1 MPVYPLSNDDEIG
14 AALNVARN
22 PDPMGDTIQAKIGG
36 LNQALTGLD
45 LEANTPQFNTGIG
58 GAGMPSAPTRQ
69 LNDIGHY
76 SHAAEQASTLQP
88 RGDATQMIST
98 LKNMPGVKPE
108 ELQNAGLIDA
118 QGNVHPEW
126 AGRGKI
132 TREDLAGHLQS
143 SMPQVQE
150 TVLGRIHEFPSKE
163 IQEKYLQ
170 EYLTTKENF
179 FRTPY
184 SDPNYEKVAQE
195 FKKAEDNMKVNVPG
209 WGIPESGETTKYG
222 QYTLPGGENYREVV
236 LHLSN
241 KLDDSTLAPLQARMD
256 ELVERKK
263 NLETS
268 HTDQLLKDL
277 TEGPISDFDYN
288 DSDRQIRNTEMQIS
302 ALKKQMIPKPIFQ
315 SSHFPQ
321 PDVLAHLRMAD
332 RAGPNGEKILHVEE
346 IQSDWGQKG
355 KKEGFQQNMTPAEQ
369 QEYNNLKSKNSDLFL
384 QLQNAAKNDDNELFD
399 ELNKQRRPVL
409 DRIFELDDRQLEN
422 QSKIPS
428 APYVTNTG
436 SWTDLALKRA
446 LKEAA
451 EGGYD
456 KLVWTPGAE
465 QAGRYDLSKQISRL
479 VLENNPAGGHSLR
492 AYSPSGDQVI
502 NQRIVDA
509 DKELPDLVG
518 KEVAKKLLDQDLVN
532 PKVFNENLTKNDISV
547 VPKENRYQI
556 SAPWGWSTH
565 VGMGVV
571 NSPEAAAEYGAN
583 HFSNLAREANSQ
595 MGTSHATEYKN
606 ATRTLIGQ
614 DLSVGGEG
622 MKEYYDKIVPN
633 QLKKIAKHYDPNAKV
648 GYTDVMLPPSG
659 KAGTNNPPMAAPGL
673 DITPQMR
680 EAIMRGQ
687 KAFKRGGRTLG
698 NNAIDNA
705 LRLATGGRAHFDDG
719 GDAGGDVRGG
729 DNPGGY
735 SADTGR
741 FSGNQ
746 DAANNFRMGDS
757 PGGFGGDTGHYSSHD
772 VGAEQGAINAQTAR
786 DQQNQQNERQAQ
798 QNNPEGYSVRTNDVP
813 GGLGGDTGRYNGPT
827 NQAEAQQNFAAA
839 VLQGNI
845 QRARQQQQQAFDK
858 YMNQIQGPESGGQ
871 GSAYNATTGA
881 FGAYQLMP
889 STALGLMQKYAP
901 GETYR
906 QALGTSNPADVA
918 AGGLNAGP
926 GYVGLTPQ
934 EQLRDI
940 TLNQDLQ
947 RTLAEGLTR
956 DNMATLSSA
965 GVPINS
971 GSLYTAHLLGAGDA
985 LKVLQSDPNTPLSQT
1000 GINPQAISNN
1010 KLEGMT
1016 AGQLLARSGSQMAAT
1031 PASGVSSAGGYGR
1044 LAENVTDNSGARITD
1059 ATASPDAAVTAAKA
1073 AATAQQPSIFDK
1085 IFGSTQDQIDKL
1097 AAQGQYSGMDKQQY
1111 ADEFA
1116 NGDPNAVKERI
1127 IYDNGQPKVDYYTKD
1142 LTQALFGDPLKALQ
1156 TGISGL
1162 FKPSTSDNGFRSS
1175 VTQPTDNAAP
1185 TYGGHGG
1192 QQAINQAIAVA
1203 QPQQVAAP
1211 APYIAQLGNY
1221 NSQLPSTTGQTAEQ
1235 WAAANTGGDMS
1246 RVNGR
1251 IKYVNGAP
1259 MLEFYSA

>member
-1 MPVYPLSNDDEIG
+1 MPVYQDDDISKAVSAARQPNLVTEDDVAGTWSPRSNPTQGQTVNSYSSATEAAPLGFGERLSNVLYNRFVQPAISAVTAPGRVYRGEVPEDQMIDEAKNMAGQVMLGSFGVGIPS
-14 AALNVARN
+14 ALREGINPNVLRS
-22 PDPMGDTIQAKIGG
+22 G
-36 LNQALTGLD
+36 
-45 LEANTPQFNTGIG
+45 FG
-58 GAGMPSAPTRQ
+58 GAESLSAPARQ

-126 AGRGKI
+126 AERGKI

-150 TVLGRIHEFPSKE
+150 TVLKSGNTYPYRDPEE
-163 IQEKYLQ
+163 W
-170 EYLTTKENF
+170 TTAISRAERAGNF
-179 FRTPY
+179 NEAERL
-184 SDPNYEKVAQE
+184 NAAWEAQE
-195 FKKAEDNMKVNVPG
+195 GYGSAEN
-209 WGIPESGETTKYG
+209 TKYG
-222 QYTLPGGENYREVV
+222 QYTLPGGENYREV
-236 LHLSN
+236 
-241 KLDDSTLAPLQARMD
+241 
-256 ELVERKK
+256 
-263 NLETS
+263 
-268 HTDQLLKDL
+268 LLKL
-277 TEGPISDFDYN
+277 PMERNLPEGFKVVENPIKSPTSKKYIVADETGWRYG
-288 DSDRQIRNTEMQIS
+288 SGNTETEAIDNYS
-302 ALKKQMIPKPIFQ
+302 KNHSPNKFV
-315 SSHFPQ
+315 SSHWKDDPN
-321 PDVLAHLRMAD
+321 VLAHVRMAD

-355 KKEGFQQNMTPAEQ
+355 RDQGFAIPATKKMSGQVEPDGSGTYKIVWEDGSFSGGYSRESAEARAVEGKTNEQ
-369 QEYNNLKSKNSDLFL
+369 VGV
-384 QLQNAAKNDDNELFD
+384 
-399 ELNKQRRPVL
+399 PT
-409 DRIFELDDRQLEN
+409 
-422 QSKIPS
+422 

-456 KLVWTPGAE
+456 KLVWTPGSE
-465 QAGRYDLSKQISRL
+465 QAGRYSLSNHVDRIAYDPEEKTLSYVPKNNNGRGWTNHPGDVEPKDLAEIIGKDAAERLLAEKPNPLSGIHSLEAPDLS
-479 VLENNPAGGHSLR
+479 
-492 AYSPSGDQVI
+492 
-502 NQRIVDA
+502 
-509 DKELPDLVG
+509 
-518 KEVAKKLLDQDLVN
+518 
-532 PKVFNENLTKNDISV
+532 F
-547 VPKENRYQI
+547 
-556 SAPWGWSTH
+556 
-565 VGMGVV
+565 
-571 NSPEAAAEYGAN
+571 
-583 HFSNLAREANSQ
+583 
-595 MGTSHATEYKN
+595 
-606 ATRTLIGQ
+606 
-614 DLSVGGEG
+614 GGEG

-633 QLKKIAKHYDPNAKV
+633 QLKKIAKHYDPTAKV

-673 DITPQMR
+673 NITPQMR

-735 SADTGR
+735 SGDTGR

-757 PGGFGGDTGHYSSHD
+757 PGGFGGDTGRYSSHD

-798 QNNPEGYSVRTNDVP
+798 ESNPDGYSVRSGNVP
-813 GGLGGDTGRYNGPT
+813 GGLGGDTGRYSGGT
-827 NQAEAQQNFAAA
+827 NAQQAQQDAITA
-839 VLQGNI
+839 TLQGNM

-889 STALGLMQKYAP
+889 KTALGLMQKYAP

-906 QALGTSNPADVA
+906 PAEGTSNPADVA

-965 GVPINS
+965 GIPINS

-1016 AGQLLARSGSQMAAT
+1016 AGQLLDRSGRQMAAT

-1073 AATAQQPSIFDK
+1073 AATAQQPSIIDK

-1097 AAQGQYSGMDKQQY
+1097 AAKGQYSGMDKQQY
-1111 ADEFA
+1111 ADKFA

-1142 LTQALFGDPLKALQ
+1142 LNQALFGDPLKALQ

-1221 NSQLPSTTGQTAEQ
+1221 NSQLSSTTGQTAEQ

>member
-58 GAGMPSAPTRQ
+58 GAGMPSHILPNRPSNISNQPITRSGADILRKDPALAANPPVMSKYGRPFHELEFTYVPKQNLVPWKQ
-69 LNDIGHY
+69 LDPETLFKENAFITPAIWDRTSGNTLVQSILGNKF
-76 SHAAEQASTLQP
+76 SSPLNTQGGPDFQRSEFAQGENPAAAASRDAAVKGMMTKIANQNIPEGRPVYISSTLMGRPASDSSVMMAQALLRQIDP
-88 RGDATQMIST
+88 SKLSKSGIDYVNKVMSKEFDNWPGIENPQAVETLMKKLNVGAKTST
-98 LKNMPGVKPE
+98 LPASFDTATAY
-108 ELQNAGLIDA
+108 NAG
-118 QGNVHPEW
+118 
-126 AGRGKI
+126 
-132 TREDLAGHLQS
+132 
-143 SMPQVQE
+143 
-150 TVLGRIHEFPSKE
+150 F
-163 IQEKYLQ
+163 
-170 EYLTTKENF
+170 
-179 FRTPY
+179 
-184 SDPNYEKVAQE
+184 
-195 FKKAEDNMKVNVPG
+195 
-209 WGIPESGETTKYG
+209 
-222 QYTLPGGENYREVV
+222 
-236 LHLSN
+236 
-241 KLDDSTLAPLQARMD
+241 
-256 ELVERKK
+256 
-263 NLETS
+263 
-268 HTDQLLKDL
+268 
-277 TEGPISDFDYN
+277 
-288 DSDRQIRNTEMQIS
+288 
-302 ALKKQMIPKPIFQ
+302 
-315 SSHFPQ
+315 
-321 PDVLAHLRMAD
+321 PDVGASRFAITDPRLFSPEQLASGYSM
-332 RAGPNGEKILHVEE
+332 
-346 IQSDWGQKG
+346 
-355 KKEGFQQNMTPAEQ
+355 
-369 QEYNNLKSKNSDLFL
+369 
-384 QLQNAAKNDDNELFD
+384 
-399 ELNKQRRPVL
+399 
-409 DRIFELDDRQLEN
+409 
-422 QSKIPS
+422 SKI
-428 APYVTNTG
+428 
-436 SWTDLALKRA
+436 
-446 LKEAA
+446 
-451 EGGYD
+451 
-456 KLVWTPGAE
+456 
-465 QAGRYDLSKQISRL
+465 DLSKQPFQI
-479 VLENNPAGGHSLR
+479 ENGHGTYPTKIPSVSGYEGGLKYQVPAEIMFSDWAKTLPITTKRGIPPTPTEKQQSLMSKMF
-492 AYSPSGDQVI
+492 AQEAH
-502 NQRIVDA
+502 Q
-509 DKELPDLVG
+509 EW
-518 KEVAKKLLDQDLVN
+518 LDN
-532 PKVFNENLTKNDISV
+532 
-547 VPKENRYQI
+547 
-556 SAPWGWSTH
+556 
-565 VGMGVV
+565 
-571 NSPEAAAEYGAN
+571 
-583 HFSNLAREANSQ
+583 
-595 MGTSHATEYKN
+595 
-606 ATRTLIGQ
+606 
-614 DLSVGGEG
+614 
-622 MKEYYDKIVPN
+622 
-633 QLKKIAKHYDPNAKV
+633 
-648 GYTDVMLPPSG
+648 
-659 KAGTNNPPMAAPGL
+659 
-673 DITPQMR
+673 
-680 EAIMRGQ
+680 IMRHTEEHKKVWGYR
-687 KAFKRGGRTLG
+687 KGGRTLG

-735 SADTGR
+735 SGDTGR

-757 PGGFGGDTGHYSSHD
+757 PGGFGGDTGRYSSHD

-1016 AGQLLARSGSQMAAT
+1016 AGQLLARSDSQMAAT

-1111 ADEFA
+1111 ADKFA

>member
-1 MPVYPLSNDDEIG
+1 MPINPVSDDNDISS
-14 AALNVARN
+14 ALNIARQSTGA
-22 PDPMGDTIQAKIGG
+22 DLIQDKIGG
-36 LNQALTGLD
+36 LNQFLTGLD

-58 GAGMPSAPTRQ
+58 GAGMPSGMPSNILPNQPSNISNQPITRSGA
-69 LNDIGHY
+69 DILRKDPAL
-76 SHAAEQASTLQP
+76 AANPPIMSERGLPFHELEYTYVPKNNLQP
-88 RGDATQMIST
+88 WKEIT
-98 LKNMPGVKPE
+98 PE
-108 ELQNAGLIDA
+108 ELYKERAFVTPAVGDRTSANVLIQSILENKLNQPVNTLGGMDFQRYDPAAWASRDAAVKGMMTRIGKQEIPEDRPLYMSGTLMGLPASDSSHMMAQSLLRQIDPSKLDQSGIDA
-118 QGNVHPEW
+118 INKFMGSKIKDWPGIENPRAVEELLQRNNV
-126 AGRGKI
+126 G
-132 TREDLAGHLQS
+132 T
-143 SMPQVQE
+143 
-150 TVLGRIHEFPSKE
+150 
-163 IQEKYLQ
+163 
-170 EYLTTKENF
+170 
-179 FRTPY
+179 
-184 SDPNYEKVAQE
+184 
-195 FKKAEDNMKVNVPG
+195 
-209 WGIPESGETTKYG
+209 
-222 QYTLPGGENYREVV
+222 
-236 LHLSN
+236 
-241 KLDDSTLAPLQARMD
+241 
-256 ELVERKK
+256 
-263 NLETS
+263 ETS
-268 HTDQLLKDL
+268 LLSK
-277 TEGPISDFDYN
+277 
-288 DSDRQIRNTEMQIS
+288 
-302 ALKKQMIPKPIFQ
+302 ALDKAIPHKAGF
-315 SSHFPQ
+315 
-321 PDVLAHLRMAD
+321 PDVGAARFAITDPRLFSPEQLATGYSM
-332 RAGPNGEKILHVEE
+332 
-346 IQSDWGQKG
+346 
-355 KKEGFQQNMTPAEQ
+355 
-369 QEYNNLKSKNSDLFL
+369 
-384 QLQNAAKNDDNELFD
+384 
-399 ELNKQRRPVL
+399 
-409 DRIFELDDRQLEN
+409 
-422 QSKIPS
+422 SKI
-428 APYVTNTG
+428 
-436 SWTDLALKRA
+436 
-446 LKEAA
+446 
-451 EGGYD
+451 
-456 KLVWTPGAE
+456 
-465 QAGRYDLSKQISRL
+465 DLSKQPYQDDNSHLTYPTKIPSVSGYEGGL
-479 VLENNPAGGHSLR
+479 KYQVPAEVMFPDW
-492 AYSPSGDQVI
+492 AK
-502 NQRIVDA
+502 NQLTVD
-509 DKELPDLVG
+509 KNG
-518 KEVAKKLLDQDLVN
+518 
-532 PKVFNENLTKNDISV
+532 NLITPTNKQQALMTQMPV
-547 VPKENRYQI
+547 Q
-556 SAPWGWSTH
+556 
-565 VGMGVV
+565 
-571 NSPEAAAEYGAN
+571 
-583 HFSNLAREANSQ
+583 EANQ
-595 MGTSHATEYKN
+595 QWLDNFMRHQE
-606 ATRTLIGQ
+606 Q
-614 DLSVGGEG
+614 H
-622 MKEYYDKIVPN
+622 
-633 QLKKIAKHYDPNAKV
+633 KKV
-648 GYTDVMLPPSG
+648 WGYR
-659 KAGTNNPPMAAPGL
+659 K
-673 DITPQMR
+673 
-680 EAIMRGQ
+680 
-687 KAFKRGGRTLG
+687 GGRTLG

-719 GDAGGDVRGG
+719 GDAGAAVRGG

-735 SADTGR
+735 SGDTGR

-757 PGGFGGDTGHYSSHD
+757 PGGFGGDTGSYSSHD

-827 NQAEAQQNFAAA
+827 NQAEAQQNFAAV

-985 LKVLQSDPNTPLSQT
+985 LKVLQSDPNTPLSET

-1059 ATASPDAAVTAAKA
+1059 ATENPDAAVTAAKA

-1142 LTQALFGDPLKALQ
+1142 LSQALFGDPLKALQ

>member
-1 MPVYPLSNDDEIG
+1 MPINPVSDDNDISS
-14 AALNVARN
+14 ALNIARQSTGA
-22 PDPMGDTIQAKIGG
+22 DLIQDKIGG
-36 LNQALTGLD
+36 LNQFLTGLD

-58 GAGMPSAPTRQ
+58 GAGMPSGMPSNILPNQPSNISNQPITRSGA
-69 LNDIGHY
+69 DILRKDPAL
-76 SHAAEQASTLQP
+76 AANPPIMSERGLPFHELEYTYVPKNNLQP
-88 RGDATQMIST
+88 WKEIT
-98 LKNMPGVKPE
+98 PE
-108 ELQNAGLIDA
+108 ELYKERAFVTPAVGDRTSANVLIQSILENKLNQPVNTLGGMDFQRYDPAAWASRDAAVKGMMTRIGKQEIPEDRPLYMSGTLMGLPASDSSHMMAQSLLRQIDPSKLDQSGIDA
-118 QGNVHPEW
+118 VNKFMGSKIKDWPGIENPRAVEELLQRNNV
-126 AGRGKI
+126 G
-132 TREDLAGHLQS
+132 T
-143 SMPQVQE
+143 
-150 TVLGRIHEFPSKE
+150 
-163 IQEKYLQ
+163 
-170 EYLTTKENF
+170 
-179 FRTPY
+179 
-184 SDPNYEKVAQE
+184 
-195 FKKAEDNMKVNVPG
+195 
-209 WGIPESGETTKYG
+209 
-222 QYTLPGGENYREVV
+222 
-236 LHLSN
+236 
-241 KLDDSTLAPLQARMD
+241 
-256 ELVERKK
+256 
-263 NLETS
+263 ETS
-268 HTDQLLKDL
+268 LLSK
-277 TEGPISDFDYN
+277 
-288 DSDRQIRNTEMQIS
+288 
-302 ALKKQMIPKPIFQ
+302 ALDKAIPHKAGF
-315 SSHFPQ
+315 
-321 PDVLAHLRMAD
+321 PDVGAARFAITDPRLFSPEQLATGYSM
-332 RAGPNGEKILHVEE
+332 
-346 IQSDWGQKG
+346 
-355 KKEGFQQNMTPAEQ
+355 
-369 QEYNNLKSKNSDLFL
+369 
-384 QLQNAAKNDDNELFD
+384 
-399 ELNKQRRPVL
+399 
-409 DRIFELDDRQLEN
+409 
-422 QSKIPS
+422 SKI
-428 APYVTNTG
+428 
-436 SWTDLALKRA
+436 
-446 LKEAA
+446 
-451 EGGYD
+451 
-456 KLVWTPGAE
+456 
-465 QAGRYDLSKQISRL
+465 DLSKQPYQDDNSHLTYPTKIPSVSGYEGGL
-479 VLENNPAGGHSLR
+479 KYQVPAEVMFPDW
-492 AYSPSGDQVI
+492 AK
-502 NQRIVDA
+502 NQLTVD
-509 DKELPDLVG
+509 KNG
-518 KEVAKKLLDQDLVN
+518 
-532 PKVFNENLTKNDISV
+532 NLITPTNKQQALMTQMPV
-547 VPKENRYQI
+547 Q
-556 SAPWGWSTH
+556 
-565 VGMGVV
+565 
-571 NSPEAAAEYGAN
+571 
-583 HFSNLAREANSQ
+583 EANQ
-595 MGTSHATEYKN
+595 QWLDNFMRHQE
-606 ATRTLIGQ
+606 Q
-614 DLSVGGEG
+614 H
-622 MKEYYDKIVPN
+622 
-633 QLKKIAKHYDPNAKV
+633 KKV
-648 GYTDVMLPPSG
+648 WGYR
-659 KAGTNNPPMAAPGL
+659 K
-673 DITPQMR
+673 
-680 EAIMRGQ
+680 
-687 KAFKRGGRTLG
+687 GGRTLG

-719 GDAGGDVRGG
+719 GDAGAAVRGG

-735 SADTGR
+735 SGDTGR

-757 PGGFGGDTGHYSSHD
+757 PGGFGGDTGSYSSHD

-827 NQAEAQQNFAAA
+827 NQAEAQQNFAAV

-985 LKVLQSDPNTPLSQT
+985 LKVLQSDPNTPLSET

-1059 ATASPDAAVTAAKA
+1059 ATENPDAAVTAAKA

-1142 LTQALFGDPLKALQ
+1142 LSQALFGDPLKALQ

>member
-58 GAGMPSAPTRQ
+58 GAGMPSHILPNRPSNISNQPITRSGA
-69 LNDIGHY
+69 DILRKDPAL
-76 SHAAEQASTLQP
+76 AANPPIMSERGLPFHELEYTYVPKNNLQP
-88 RGDATQMIST
+88 WKEIT
-98 LKNMPGVKPE
+98 PE
-108 ELQNAGLIDA
+108 ELYKERAFVTPAVGDRTSANVLIQSILENKLNQPVNTLGGMDFQRYDPAAWASRDAAVKGMMTRIGKQEIPEDRPLYMSGTLMGLPASDSSHMMAQSLLRQIDPSKLDQSGIDA
-118 QGNVHPEW
+118 VNKFMGSKIKDWPGIENPRAVEELLQRNNV
-126 AGRGKI
+126 G
-132 TREDLAGHLQS
+132 T
-143 SMPQVQE
+143 
-150 TVLGRIHEFPSKE
+150 
-163 IQEKYLQ
+163 
-170 EYLTTKENF
+170 
-179 FRTPY
+179 
-184 SDPNYEKVAQE
+184 
-195 FKKAEDNMKVNVPG
+195 
-209 WGIPESGETTKYG
+209 
-222 QYTLPGGENYREVV
+222 
-236 LHLSN
+236 
-241 KLDDSTLAPLQARMD
+241 
-256 ELVERKK
+256 
-263 NLETS
+263 ETS
-268 HTDQLLKDL
+268 LLSK
-277 TEGPISDFDYN
+277 
-288 DSDRQIRNTEMQIS
+288 
-302 ALKKQMIPKPIFQ
+302 ALDKAIPHKAGF
-315 SSHFPQ
+315 
-321 PDVLAHLRMAD
+321 PDVGAARFAITDPRLFSPEQLATGYSM
-332 RAGPNGEKILHVEE
+332 
-346 IQSDWGQKG
+346 
-355 KKEGFQQNMTPAEQ
+355 
-369 QEYNNLKSKNSDLFL
+369 
-384 QLQNAAKNDDNELFD
+384 
-399 ELNKQRRPVL
+399 
-409 DRIFELDDRQLEN
+409 
-422 QSKIPS
+422 SKI
-428 APYVTNTG
+428 
-436 SWTDLALKRA
+436 
-446 LKEAA
+446 
-451 EGGYD
+451 
-456 KLVWTPGAE
+456 
-465 QAGRYDLSKQISRL
+465 DLSKQPYQDDNSHLTYPTKIPSVSGYEGGL
-479 VLENNPAGGHSLR
+479 KYQVPAEVMFPDW
-492 AYSPSGDQVI
+492 AK
-502 NQRIVDA
+502 NQLTVD
-509 DKELPDLVG
+509 KNG
-518 KEVAKKLLDQDLVN
+518 
-532 PKVFNENLTKNDISV
+532 NLITPTNKQQALMTQMPV
-547 VPKENRYQI
+547 Q
-556 SAPWGWSTH
+556 
-565 VGMGVV
+565 
-571 NSPEAAAEYGAN
+571 
-583 HFSNLAREANSQ
+583 EANQ
-595 MGTSHATEYKN
+595 QWLDNFMRHQE
-606 ATRTLIGQ
+606 Q
-614 DLSVGGEG
+614 H
-622 MKEYYDKIVPN
+622 
-633 QLKKIAKHYDPNAKV
+633 KKV
-648 GYTDVMLPPSG
+648 WGYR
-659 KAGTNNPPMAAPGL
+659 K
-673 DITPQMR
+673 
-680 EAIMRGQ
+680 
-687 KAFKRGGRTLG
+687 GGRTLG

-719 GDAGGDVRGG
+719 GDAGAAVRGG

-735 SADTGR
+735 SGDTGR

-757 PGGFGGDTGHYSSHD
+757 PGGFGGDTGSYSSHD

-827 NQAEAQQNFAAA
+827 NQAEAQQNFAAV

-934 EQLRDI
+934 EQLRDV

-1111 ADEFA
+1111 ADKFA